1 MQNFDDDLHTITL
14 SRDGSYTAYSKEY
27 KEHYHSTQD
36 GALHESITKHVFPAS
51 LHVKDKKTVHILD
64 ICYGLGFNTLT
75 TLLHYKEFMPDVKL
89 NIYSPE
95 LDSRLVKSL
104 LNFTYPSEFDN
115 LKEIIVVLST
125 EGAYSDENVFIEIF
139 LGDAREYI
147 KRFTKKFDIVY
158 QDAFSPSKNPM
169 LWTQEYFSD
178 IKNAIKED
186 GILTTYSTAL
196 KTRLALHVNGFY
208 VYINSGEDYR
218 DATVASLSEL
228 AGYKRV
234 DMEHK
239 IRCNPQIQP
248 LQESEL
254 TH

>member
-1 MQNFDDDLHTITL
+1 LQNFDDDLHTITL
-14 SRDGSYTAYSKEY
+14 SSDGSYTAYSKKY

-36 GALHESITKHVFPAS
+36 GAFHESITKHVLPAS

-75 TLLHYKEFMPDVKL
+75 TLLHYKEFMPDVQL

-104 LNFTYPSEFDN
+104 LNFTYPSQFDS
-115 LKEIIVVLST
+115 LKEVIVALST
-125 EGAYSDENVFIEIF
+125 EGGYRDENISIELF

-178 IKNAIKED
+178 IKNAIKDD

-208 VYINSGEDYR
+208 VYINSGEDCR
-218 DATVASLSEL
+218 DATLASLSEL
-228 AGYKRV
+228 TGYKRV

-239 IRCNPQIQP
+239 IRCNPHVQP
-248 LQESEL
+248 LQEREL